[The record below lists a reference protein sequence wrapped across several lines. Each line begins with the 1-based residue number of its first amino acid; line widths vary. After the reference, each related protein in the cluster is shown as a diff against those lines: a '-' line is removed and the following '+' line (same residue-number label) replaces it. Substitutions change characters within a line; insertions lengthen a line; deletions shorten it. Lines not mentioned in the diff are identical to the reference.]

1 MEKDSSEL
9 PSSMKLKSEL
19 KIRFPTYSKTLCQ
32 GLRETLPQ
40 DVDDKTLLAA
50 FSSSSLSKQCWDHLF
65 YMFWGCLVS
74 RYGIYLWE
82 THCGGHSCLI
92 TCLSVTDEIFPTPH
106 LV

>member
-9 PSSMKLKSEL
+9 PSSVKLKSEL
-19 KIRFPTYSKTLCQ
+19 KIRFPTCRSSKTLCQ

-74 RYGIYLWE
+74 RYGILSLGNPLWGSHLSYYLPL
-82 THCGGHSCLI
+82 CN
-92 TCLSVTDEIFPTPH
+92 
-106 LV
+106 